1 MCKDIV
7 FFLIL
12 CKLDSFIWFVFS
24 SRGIIKMVK
33 YMIKI
38 WKTENKKLQQKQTY
52 EKNVWLCL
60 VCPTNI
66 ELQQVCDDTKISF
79 HLLKKVLDKNESA
92 RIEVRDGST
101 LIVLSMPV
109 KGEHSFKT
117 VPVGIIL
124 SNNGIVTLVNHEN
137 LGNTIFPSFI
147 EKYNPNTD
155 DKIAFLLNL
164 LLEITAHYQGLL
176 NEIEKL
182 LETKERN
189 LLKASSNEE
198 MKELLK
204 IDKSLVYFIKALN
217 MNEVVFEKLA
227 QKNSLKDSELLLL
240 EDVVIENKQSINMAT
255 LYQDL
260 LRRVMDSYETIIS
273 NNLNQAMKFLTGIT
287 IVFTIPTM
295 VSSFMGMNVKL
306 GYFNDSSFAFPV
318 IVTISFLLSIFVAYI
333 FKRKNW
339 L

>member
-1 MCKDIV
+1 
-7 FFLIL
+7 
-12 CKLDSFIWFVFS
+12 
-24 SRGIIKMVK
+24 
-33 YMIKI
+33 MIKI
-38 WKTENKKLQQKQTY
+38 WKK
-52 EKNVWLCL
+52 EKEKIEEQAHFTNHSWICL
-60 VCPTNI
+60 ICPTDQ
-66 ELQQVCDDTKISF
+66 ELRQVYEDTQIHF
-79 HLLKKVLDKNESA
+79 NLLEKVLDKNESA
-92 RIEVRDGST
+92 RIEERDGST

-117 VPVGIIL
+117 VPIGIIL
-124 SNNGIVTLVNHEN
+124 SNNGIVTLVNHEH
-137 LGNTIFPSFI
+137 LGNTLFQSFT
-147 EKYNPNTD
+147 EKWTPNTD
-155 DKIAFLLNL
+155 DSIGFLLNL

>member
-1 MCKDIV
+1 
-7 FFLIL
+7 
-12 CKLDSFIWFVFS
+12 
-24 SRGIIKMVK
+24 
-33 YMIKI
+33 MIKI